1 MPVPVPWQL
10 PAVPPQAR
18 WSVVVRDGG
27 TGAVL
32 AEVNLDSLQLTG
44 GLGAIFLLVEV
55 AAQVEAGSLDPDE
68 RLPRIAEDDGASAG
82 IWSRMGQQA
91 LSVSDLCVLVGA
103 CGDGLAINALLRRVG
118 LGAVQARSVA
128 LGCTR
133 SALLDRVRRVRT
145 SEHPPTLSV
154 GTAGELSAVMGRLH
168 QGLVVSPAASARV
181 LEWLGG
187 TAGGSVVASALAVDL
202 LAEARSGG
210 SLQLANLTGA
220 LATACGEVG
229 LVTGPDATL
238 AYAVLATWPEQVDA
252 RDAVLTAMRS
262 VGQQLRAAVGG

>member
-1 MPVPVPWQL
+1 MPVPVPWRLPGL
-10 PAVPPQAR
+10 PAKAR
-18 WSVVVRDGG
+18 WSVAVRDGG

-32 AEVNLDSLQLTG
+32 AEVSPDSLQLTG

-68 RLPRIAEDDGASAG
+68 RLARTAEDDGAGPG

-91 LSVSDLCVLVGA
+91 LSVSDLGVLVGA
-103 CGDGLAINALLRRVG
+103 CGDGLATNVLLRRVG

-154 GTAGELSAVMGRLH
+154 GTAGELSAVLGRLH
-168 QGLVVSPAASARV
+168 QGLVVSPTASARV
-181 LEWLGG
+181 LGWLGG
-187 TAGGSVVASALAVDL
+187 TAGGSMVAPGHAVDA
-202 LAEARSGG
+202 LAEAGSGG
-210 SLQLANLTGA
+210 SVLLANLTGV
-220 LATACGEVG
+220 LPTACGEVG
-229 LVTGPDATL
+229 LVSGRDATL

-252 RDAVLTAMRS
+252 RDAVLTAVRS